1 MDYASVTSH
10 AYTSPSSHV
19 QHENN
24 LPDNK
29 PTISSETGVFLIS
42 SSDETELDE
51 PLSIP
56 VSSHSNVTSNAH
68 ASANPR
74 NELEN
79 VIQDVKQS
87 VINKVLFASEVIS
100 LLSSSD
106 DDEVDKQFCRA
117 NVARQNNT
125 SADVHSEHIQPEIKP
140 VKAVGC
146 IATTTPC
153 PRIHYGL

>member
-1 MDYASVTSH
+1 MEGQPATSTNMDYVSVTSH
-10 AYTSPSSHV
+10 AYSSPSSHA
-19 QHENN
+19 QHEYN

-29 PTISSETGVFLIS
+29 PAISSATGVFLIS

-68 ASANPR
+68 TSVNPR

-79 VIQDVKQS
+79 VMPDVKQS
-87 VINKVLFASEVIS
+87 VITKVLCASEVIS

-106 DDEVDKQFCRA
+106 DDEVVEQFCRA
-117 NVARQNNT
+117 
-125 SADVHSEHIQPEIKP
+125 
-140 VKAVGC
+140 
-146 IATTTPC
+146 
-153 PRIHYGL
+153 